1 MSQTPDGPTP
11 GTPPSQRRQH
21 QRAID
26 SVMPIVAFLVLNR
39 WASLGWAVAGATA
52 WCIKAAV
59 SRRRHGEAVGRF
71 LPLLIA
77 YLVVRGVI
85 GIVTDSE
92 AVYFGIGIGT
102 KALIGLV
109 LVATAVRGPSFLSRV
124 FPLAVRSLAAE
135 TVAHPVFDRTMGRL
149 TVALGTY
156 QLLTSAWD
164 IWLYNQTSPDRYL
177 VIRALVGW
185 PAGFIVSCLGLWYAD
200 RALRA
205 APGFPG
211 LLDLLDPEAGG
222 DRG

>member
-1 MSQTPDGPTP
+1 MSQTPDGPAP
-11 GTPPSQRRQH
+11 GTPPSQRRQR
-21 QRAID
+21 QRTID

-52 WCIKAAV
+52 WSIKAAV
-59 SRRRHGEAVGRF
+59 SRRRHGEVVGRF
-71 LPLLIA
+71 LPLLVA

-85 GIVTDSE
+85 GIATDSE

-102 KALIGLV
+102 KALIGMV
-109 LVATAVRGPSFLSRV
+109 IVATAVVGRPFLARV
-124 FPLAVRSLAAE
+124 FPLAVPLAAE
-135 TVAHPVFDRTMGRL
+135 TVAHPVFRRTMGRL
-149 TVALGTY
+149 TVALGAY
-156 QLLTSAWD
+156 QLLTSVWD
-164 IWLYNQTSPDRYL
+164 IWLYNQTSADGY
-177 VIRALVGW
+177 VAVRALVGW